1 MGLGRMAFRDTGAAK
16 LAVVFVLL
24 AGLAGCS
31 AGSILGSQPEAAP
44 APAPA
49 AEPEAATPP
58 PVDIAGR
65 WQLSAAA
72 GGACFMTFGKA
83 AGGAAAVPQGTVA
96 PEGGC
101 PGNFF
106 TSRKWVFEHGVLIIR
121 DFKGRQLAQLSYLG
135 AHFEGQDASGSALT
149 LSKQM

>member
-1 MGLGRMAFRDTGAAK
+1 MGLARTGFRRTAAAK
-16 LAVVFVLL
+16 GFIGLVLF

-31 AGSILGSQPEAAP
+31 AGSLFGSQPEP
-44 APAPA
+44 ASTPAPA

-83 AGGAAAVPQGTVA
+83 TAAAVPQGSIA

-106 TSRKWVFEHGVLIIR
+106 TSRKWVFEHGLLIIH
-121 DFKGRQLAQLSYLG
+121 DFKGKQLAQLSYLG
-135 AHFEGQDASGSALT
+135 AHFEGQDASGNALT